1 MKIKSKIIICAYEN
15 NINGITDQK
24 LDIKK
29 NFDLYIE
36 NVINNSY
43 PLIRLSYNI
52 VIYLLVFTYFTLLL
66 FLFFKKKEK
75 KIIKFLLK
83 KIEKIIFFNKVF
95 KLIKVYSIVYY
106 YG

>member
-52 VIYLLVFTYFTLLL
+52 VIYLLVFTYFSLLL
-66 FLFFKKKEK
+66 FLFDKKKEK
-75 KIIKFLLK
+75 KIIKFLMK

>member
-66 FLFFKKKEK
+66 FLFDKKKEK